1 MTLRSTVISVIVG
14 MTSVVAPVAAQE
26 PLVQLRRAQ
35 ARGGGLHADALRL
48 DGRLRMA
55 ADERPALEQAPVRP
69 GRPCS
74 TVKRTL
80 IGVAVGA
87 AAAAPLAWA
96 IDERFDN
103 EGGSAGD
110 YVALTLTGGAGAGA
124 LVGFFTCQ

>member
-55 ADERPALEQAPVRP
+55 AFGWPPTSALRSNRRRFAPVVR
-69 GRPCS
+69 
-74 TVKRTL
+74 
-80 IGVAVGA
+80 A
-87 AAAAPLAWA
+87 A
-96 IDERFDN
+96 R
-103 EGGSAGD
+103 
-110 YVALTLTGGAGAGA
+110 
-124 LVGFFTCQ
+124 